1 MYEYDYKGDDL
12 SRAYSIIVN
21 WFIGSPAIYRLSYS
35 EDSGSMILM
44 FYTKEDLLMFMNST
58 VSRYTCDTSGIIVKG
73 LSLIINDSMTVNS
86 IIYKSAKKF
95 KDEHKGDIS

>member
-44 FYTKEDLLMFMNST
+44 FYTKEDLLMFM
-58 VSRYTCDTSGIIVKG
+58 YTLTQYYS
-73 LSLIINDSMTVNS
+73 
-86 IIYKSAKKF
+86 
-95 KDEHKGDIS
+95 

>member
-1 MYEYDYKGDDL
+1 MCEYDYKGDDL
-12 SRAYSIIVN
+12 SRAYSIVVN
-21 WFIGSPAIYRLSYS
+21 WFIGSTVIYRLSYS

-58 VSRYTCDTSGIIVKG
+58 VSRCTCDISGIIVKG

-86 IIYKSAKKF
+86 IIYKSTKKF
-95 KDEHKGDIS
+95 EDEHKGDIS